1 MSTWVFDFA
10 LINDFP
16 PPNWGHFPLL
26 WVFQVEIWESYVFF
40 CKESQTIFTW
50 PIGFAL
56 INDFPPQI
64 GVISLWF
71 GASSWIYEKESQ
83 T

>member
-10 LINDFP
+10 P
-16 PPNWGHFPLL
+16 
-26 WVFQVEIWESYVFF
+26 
-40 CKESQTIFTW
+40 
-50 PIGFAL
+50 

-71 GASSWIYEKESQ
+71 GSSCWRYGNPMYFWVGIPNYEHLGL
-83 T
+83 